1 MKKIL
6 VVGQTP
12 PPFGGQAIMIE
23 NMLNQNFSKVRLYH
37 VRMNF
42 SADMDEV
49 GKFKASK
56 IIKLLVLVAKIYYYR
71 FRYRISILYYP
82 PAPPQRVPMLRDIV
96 ILNAT
101 RWLFRSTI
109 FHFHAAGVSEMHG
122 QLSGLIKKL
131 YERAYF
137 YPDVCIRLSEFNPE
151 DGRVFRTRREFIVP
165 NGLADVGAAYLN
177 GEEKRSEPT
186 PLTLLYVGLL
196 SETKGLMV
204 LLESV
209 HRLAREGHCFVL
221 QLMGRFESKGFQQR
235 VEQFIAEHRLEPYV
249 VFLGVQTGDAKHQ
262 TFAQADIF
270 CYPTFFEAETFGLV
284 ALEAMQFG
292 LPVVATRWRGVPSV
306 VHDQVSGFIVPPRNA
321 EAFAEKLAV
330 LLHDPSARKE
340 MGKRG
345 RELYCQKFTDQIH
358 FNQLEAAFI
367 S

>member
-23 NMLNQNFSKVRLYH
+23 NMLNHNFSTVRLYY

-49 GKFKASK
+49 GKFKPSK
-56 IIKLLVLVAKIYYYR
+56 VIKLLVLIAKIYYYR
-71 FRYRISILYYP
+71 FRYRISSLYYP

-109 FHFHAAGVSEMHG
+109 FHFHAAGVSEMHE
-122 QLSGLIKKL
+122 QLKGLLKKL

-151 DGRVFRTRREFIVP
+151 DGKVFKTRREFIVP

-177 GEEKRSEPT
+177 GEKKRSEQT
-186 PLTLLYVGLL
+186 PLTLLYMGLL
-196 SETKGLMV
+196 CETKGLLV
-204 LLESV
+204 LLESA
-209 HRLAREGHCFVL
+209 HRLAREGHRFAL
-221 QLMGRFESKGFQQR
+221 QLMGRFESKDFQQQA
-235 VEQFIAEHRLEPYV
+235 EQFIAEHCLEPYV
-249 VFLGVQTGDAKHQ
+249 VFLGVRTGKAKHQ

-270 CYPTFFEAETFGLV
+270 CYPTFFAAESFGLV

-306 VHDQVSGFIVPPRNA
+306 VHDRESGFIVPPRDA
-321 EAFAEKLAV
+321 EAFAEKLSV
-330 LLHDPSARKE
+330 LLDDASARRE

-345 RELYCQKFTDQIH
+345 RDIYLQKFTDQIH
-358 FNQLEAAFI
+358 FNQLETAFT